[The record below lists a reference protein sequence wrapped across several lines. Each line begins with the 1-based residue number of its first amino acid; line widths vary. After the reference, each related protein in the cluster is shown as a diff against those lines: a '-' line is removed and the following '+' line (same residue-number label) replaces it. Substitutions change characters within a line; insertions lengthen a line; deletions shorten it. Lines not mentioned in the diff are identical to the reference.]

1 MQRMVYQD
9 QAYDYIY
16 DMHVRQLIAQW
27 QSLPN
32 KNEPIAVLQAA
43 FICRSLQMDKN
54 FALLEMFVRV
64 LPNCQIYSE
73 NEQIVRAKISVA
85 YERKNFQLVYQLI
98 TVRVQL
104 IIFIFFIILFTSNS
118 VNHCPVM

>member
-9 QAYDYIY
+9 QAYNYIY

-27 QSLPN
+27 QALPN
-32 KNEPIAVLQAA
+32 KNEPIAALRAA

-54 FALLEMFVRV
+54 FGLLEMFMGV
-64 LPNCQIYSE
+64 LPNCQVYSE

-98 TVRVQL
+98 TVRVQII
-104 IIFIFFIILFTSNS
+104 IIFFNNIIY
-118 VNHCPVM
+118 